1 MSKAARIDPL
11 VHYSRRVRALEAELV
26 AVRSEMQRWIDWG
39 LHVYTCP
46 SSLRTGTQQECPECV
61 SPSVADGI
69 IESQA

>member
-1 MSKAARIDPL
+1 MSKSDRIDPL
-11 VHYSRRVRALEAELV
+11 VHYSRRFRALEAELV
-26 AVRSEMQRWIDWG
+26 AVCSEMQRWIDWG
-39 LHVYTCP
+39 LHVHTCP